1 MLKVH
6 LVSGSHDPHFLT
18 TRIYQIFRSSA
29 FQMTSYKGMA
39 PLLRGANGDTAP
51 SLPNHYRL
59 RFELLSRPEWEPED
73 WGAL

>member
-29 FQMTSYKGMA
+29 FQMTSYRGMA
-39 PLLRGANGDTAP
+39 PLLRGADGAAAP
-51 SLPNHYRL
+51 SQPKAH
-59 RFELLSRPEWEPED
+59 FGGSILSKTPV
-73 WGAL
+73 WGFSR